1 VAFPNAWI
9 RIARVKNGTSDHLLG
24 YSSADGVNWD
34 QREDVDLNDA
44 THAGF
49 ADLSGNPAGKWPD
62 VCYVGLGSTS
72 HTGIGNNNANNDGS
86 IGDTW
91 YSPTG
96 SPFSAFIIY
105 RDYGDVAAAAAPPS
119 GAPTL
124 SFTANADGT
133 VTLTYT
139 GALYSSDTVNGKY
152 APVSGATS
160 PYKVTPKGSSKA
172 ATFYQS
178 GQ

>member
-1 VAFPNAWI
+1 VDWSL
-9 RIARVKNGTSDHLLG
+9 R
-24 YSSADGVNWD
+24 
-34 QREDVDLNDA
+34 QDVDLNDD

-49 ADLSGNPAGKWPD
+49 LDDNGNPGGKWPD

-72 HTGIGNNNANNDGS
+72 HTGIGNNNALNEGTV
-86 IGDTW
+86 GEFW

-96 SPFSAFIIY
+96 QPYSAYIIY
-105 RDYGDVAAAAAPPS
+105 RDYGDVATTPPG

-124 SFTANADGT
+124 AFTLNADAT

-139 GALYSSDTVNGKY
+139 GALYSSGTVNGPY

-160 PYKVTPKGSSKA
+160 PYKVTPKAATTA
-172 ATFYQS
+172 ATFYQA
-178 GQ
+178 GP